1 MMTEKDMVNDYLSSL
16 KSSLTGYASA
26 ISESSNPE
34 LRKTF
39 QQMRDADE
47 QRQQKLAQFAIQKD
61 IISLL
66 PRLSKARYS
75 RCIPNCRA
83 VASSRNRE
91 CSSVCRLIRACVCE
105 QITEHAI

>member
-16 KSSLTGYASA
+16 KSLTGYASA

-47 QRQQKLAQFAIQKD
+47 QRQQKLAQFAIQKGYYQPAAQAQQSQ
-61 IISLL
+61 IQQV
-66 PRLSKARYS
+66 YS
-75 RCIPNCRA
+75 QLQGGGQQQQQGMQQGMQNNQGMRM
-83 VASSRNRE
+83 
-91 CSSVCRLIRACVCE
+91 
-105 QITEHAI
+105 

>member
-1 MMTEKDMVNDYLSSL
+1 MMTEKDMVNDYLNSL

-47 QRQQKLAQFAIQKD
+47 ERQQRLAQYATQKGYYQPAAQAQPNQIQQV
-61 IISLL
+61 
-66 PRLSKARYS
+66 YS
-75 RCIPNCRA
+75 QLQGGSQQQQGQQQGMQGGQSMRM
-83 VASSRNRE
+83 
-91 CSSVCRLIRACVCE
+91 
-105 QITEHAI
+105 

>member
-47 QRQQKLAQFAIQKD
+47 QRQQKLAQFAIQKGYYQPAAQAQQSQ
-61 IISLL
+61 IQQV
-66 PRLSKARYS
+66 YS
-75 RCIPNCRA
+75 QLQGGGQQQQQGMQQGMQNNQGMRM
-83 VASSRNRE
+83 
-91 CSSVCRLIRACVCE
+91 
-105 QITEHAI
+105 

>member
-47 QRQQKLAQFAIQKD
+47 QRQQKLAQFAIQKGYYQPAAQAQQSQ
-61 IISLL
+61 IQQ
-66 PRLSKARYS
+66 
-75 RCIPNCRA
+75 CIPNCRA
-83 VASSRNRE
+83 VASSSNRE
-91 CSSVCRLIRACVCE
+91 CSRVCRIIRVCVCE
-105 QITEHAI
+105 